1 MASSVA
7 AARIACTS
15 PPFIE
20 QATASELND
29 WLAYTDPHLILLAG
43 TSSAPRAA
51 STLRR
56 CTESETIVFQPAGRT
71 PTTGPQLL
79 NDVQFVLAP
88 TLHALEGLPEYEQE
102 VFDTDEPIYVLSN
115 LLELD
120 VDTTTLSTTL
130 VGHTE
135 YSKPFTHE
143 QLHGDYRH
151 ISTQLPADYRRE
163 WNDLTI
169 IGSGSDAGHAGTPL
183 TTLQCRTDGRVLTE
197 QLQPTRLGLQALNG
211 VGNTRAQHLR
221 EAGLTERSDV
231 ADTALST
238 LTDVQGLGRATAE
251 RIQKSAQAIAR
262 SEIIR
267 ESKETL
273 PHGEPVYIDIET
285 DGLSPTII
293 WLIGVLDGPAQ
304 DGEYLSFIQTDPDV
318 PGQAIEDFMLWYMAN
333 ASHRPLVAYNGW
345 KFDFQV
351 IHDHIIEYCPQYED
365 HWQRTYRFDPYQW
378 AVKDGNAIFPG
389 RTNKLEDVAA
399 ALGYERTETGLT
411 GAAVARAYQQ
421 WMRDRSPATEPDWEQ
436 FKAYCEDDVRALAT
450 IYEALEASSRIISTE
465 SHSRDID
472 ESTTQGTLSDW

>member
-1 MASSVA
+1 MTSSVA
-7 AARIACTS
+7 TARIACT
-15 PPFIE
+15 PPLFIE
-20 QATASELND
+20 QATAIELND
-29 WLAYTDPHLILLAG
+29 WLAYTDPHRILLSG
-43 TSSAPRAA
+43 TSSVPRAA

-88 TLHALEGLPEYEQE
+88 TPHALEGLPEYEHE

-151 ISTQLPADYRRE
+151 ISTQLPAHYRRE

-197 QLQPTRLGLQALNG
+197 QLQPTRLGLQALDS
-211 VGNTRAQHLR
+211 VGNTRVQHLR

-231 ADTALST
+231 ADTELST

-251 RIQKSAQAIAR
+251 RIQKSAQAIDR

-267 ESKETL
+267 ESEETL

-285 DGLSPTII
+285 DGLSPTIT
-293 WLIGVLDGPAQ
+293 WLIGVLDGSAQ

-318 PGQAIEDFMLWYMAN
+318 PGQAIEEFMLWYMAN
-333 ASHRPLVAYNGW
+333 VSYRPLVAYNGW

-365 HWQRTYRFDPYQW
+365 DWQRTYRFDPYQW
-378 AVKDGNAIFPG
+378 AVEDGNAI
-389 RTNKLEDVAA
+389 
-399 ALGYERTETGLT
+399 
-411 GAAVARAYQQ
+411 
-421 WMRDRSPATEPDWEQ
+421 SPVEQ
-436 FKAYCEDDVRALAT
+436 T
-450 IYEALEASSRIISTE
+450 SSR
-465 SHSRDID
+465 
-472 ESTTQGTLSDW
+472 TLRPLSAMSVLKQD